1 MHVPTTLRSRLP
13 IAMAVLV
20 VLAVVAVV
28 VATNSSTP
36 TNHARNAAN
45 AAADPRA
52 GAGADH
58 PESPGRSD
66 PPASPGSASATD
78 PPANTSPATEPTLL
92 ATPPPRGRP
101 VIVSIGSRP
110 TGPAVPTDFM
120 GLSFEVRS
128 LPVIATYAGK
138 GDFATL
144 LRSLGPGVM
153 RFGGISADEQA
164 AWVPAG
170 ASKPAWANTAID
182 EKDLAGIAALAKETG
197 WKVLLTVN
205 LGHYE
210 LKAAAQEAAL
220 AKARLGPYLA
230 GIEIGNEPDRFPLTH
245 LRPPGTGV
253 KAYLPQAETY
263 RAAIEAAAPGTPIAG
278 PDPSTGT
285 QGLTWL
291 RDEAQTIHPQLLTD
305 HYYPL
310 SSCGASPTISELLS
324 PSVRR
329 KESEMLSKMLTLA
342 RTYATPLRMDETND
356 ISCEGEPGVSDAFA
370 SALWALDYTARAMT
384 AGVIGMNF
392 HDLIDQPR
400 TYSALAAHGESA
412 LNAGDLQPAPE
423 WYALLAAH
431 VFMGAMGA
439 HPPGRPLPTTTVG
452 TTPGELSAHA
462 MEAPDGKVSLVLVN
476 YDPPG
481 TKPLAVRLLADL
493 RSVPRALAGGSIL
506 RLTAPSPSATMGTRL
521 GGRAVAANGA
531 WTAPSALPAVY
542 RRAGALSLQIAPSS
556 AAVVTLAPRR
566 HLGRAA
572 LGR

>member
-1 MHVPTTLRSRLP
+1 MHVPTTLRSRLLT
-13 IAMAVLV
+13 AVAVLV
-20 VLAVVAVV
+20 VLAVVVGA

-36 TNHARNAAN
+36 TNHAHDATN
-45 AAADPRA
+45 AAADPHT
-52 GAGADH
+52 GASG
-58 PESPGRSD
+58 
-66 PPASPGSASATD
+66 PPASPGSD
-78 PPANTSPATEPTLL
+78 PPAGTSPTIEPTLL

-101 VIVSIGSRP
+101 VSVGIGSRP
-110 TGPAVPTDFM
+110 TGQAVPTDFM

-164 AWVPAG
+164 AWVQAG

-182 EKDLAGIAALAKETG
+182 EQDLADIAALAKETG

-205 LGHYE
+205 LGHNE
-210 LKAAAQEAAL
+210 LKAAAQEAAA
-220 AKARLGPYLA
+220 AKAQLGPYLA
-230 GIEIGNEPDRFPLTH
+230 GIEIGNEPDLFPLKH

-253 KAYLPQAETY
+253 KAYLPQAREY

-285 QGLTWL
+285 HGIAWI
-291 RDEAQTIHPQLLTD
+291 RDDAETIHPQLLTD

-310 SSCGASPTISELLS
+310 SSCGESPTIAELLS
-324 PSVRR
+324 PGVRQ
-329 KESEMLSKMLTLA
+329 KESEMLTTMLALA
-342 RTYATPLRMDETND
+342 HTYATPLRMDESNS
-356 ISCEGEPGVSDAFA
+356 ISCEGEPGVSNAFA

-384 AGVIGMNF
+384 AGVVGVNF

-400 TYSALAAHGESA
+400 TYSPLAAHSESA

-431 VFMGAMGA
+431 TLVGS
-439 HPPGRPLPTTTVG
+439 RPLPTTTIG
-452 TTPGELSAHA
+452 TTPGELSAWA
-462 MEAPDGKVSLVLVN
+462 MDAPDGKVSLVLVN

-481 TKPLAVRLLADL
+481 SEPLAVHL
-493 RSVPRALAGGSIL
+493 RVPRALARGSIL
-506 RLTAPSPSATMGTRL
+506 RLTARSPAATTGTRL
-521 GGRAVAANGA
+521 GGKAVAPTGT
-531 WTAPSALPAVY
+531 WTTPTALPAVHG
-542 RRAGALSLQIAPSS
+542 RAGSLSLQLAPSS
-556 AAVVTLAPRR
+556 AAVVTLTPRR

-572 LGR
+572 LGH